1 MGGRHPGTTGWAGG
15 LEAIPC
21 GSRVGSRGPATP
33 AGLVHLRG
41 LLGNAGRTSG
51 WQLASLPESAPKMT
65 A

>member
-1 MGGRHPGTTGWAGG
+1 MGGR

-41 LLGNAGRTSG
+41 LLGNAGHTSG
-51 WQLASLPESAPKMT
+51 WQLANLPESAPKMT

>member
-1 MGGRHPGTTGWAGG
+1 MRIAGRFARTSH
-15 LEAIPC
+15 
-21 GSRVGSRGPATP
+21 

-51 WQLASLPESAPKMT
+51 WQLANLLESAPKMT